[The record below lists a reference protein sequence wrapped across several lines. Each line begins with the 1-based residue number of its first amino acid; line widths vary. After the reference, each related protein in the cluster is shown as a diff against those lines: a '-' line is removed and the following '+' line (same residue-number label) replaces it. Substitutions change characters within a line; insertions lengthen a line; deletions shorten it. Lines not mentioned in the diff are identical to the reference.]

1 MLRHTRGL
9 IGLSSVLVMACLV
22 VGGAVF
28 GQTGTA
34 GITGVVSDPQ
44 GRVVDGA
51 KVTMTNL
58 GINATRDAVTTDE
71 GAYIFDLLPPVEY
84 RLEVEAPG
92 FRKSVFDHAQ
102 ALIGK
107 QTEINIRLDIGQ
119 VNQVVEVSISGQ
131 NAQINTQDASLGN
144 VYDSTQITQLPLEGR
159 SLVDLLSL
167 QPGSTREG
175 YVTGARADQSNITLD
190 GVDINNAQTGNTAV
204 PATGNSLVIGGL
216 DTDRGNI
223 TSGP

>member
-34 GITGVVSDPQ
+34 GITGGVRDPQ
-44 GRVVDGA
+44 GRAVAGA
-51 KVTMTNL
+51 KVTITNL
-58 GINATRDAVTTDE
+58 GTNATRDAVTTDE
-71 GAYIFDLLPPVEY
+71 GAYIFDLLPPAEY

-119 VNQVVEVSISGQ
+119 VNQVVEVSISAQ

-144 VYDSTQITQLPLEGR
+144 VFASTQITHLPWEAR
-159 SLVDLLSL
+159 SLAHFL
-167 QPGSTREG
+167 TRHPESPPH
-175 YVTGARADQSNITLD
+175 D
-190 GVDINNAQTGNTAV
+190 
-204 PATGNSLVIGGL
+204 
-216 DTDRGNI
+216 
-223 TSGP
+223 